1 MSTILANARNMAKTE
16 PNHFYLNPDS
26 LKNTNRPGATFV
38 PDSLLARYDS
48 LNKLADTAK
57 RAAVDTITMKE
68 EEGEIKEKIFYQAE
82 DSIVYDI
89 DNKKMY
95 LFTKAAM
102 KYQKTELEA
111 DSVHF
116 DWNTF
121 TLYANG
127 KPDSTGEKTGKPIFK
142 ESDKEYKA
150 GRMAYNFK
158 TKRGKVYEVYTQE
171 GEAYLQSQA
180 VKRTENEEWYGLSNK
195 YTTCDLEHP
204 HYYFRAK
211 KIKLVPNKL
220 IVTGPA
226 NLCVGDIPTPL
237 YIPFGIFPVKQGRRS
252 GIIFPQFGED
262 ARNGFF
268 IKQGGYFFA
277 INNNLSLKVLADVY
291 TNGTFGVY
299 PTLSYVKM
307 YKFSGNVGF
316 AYIRTMPA
324 DPDLPNQ
331 SAQNDFRFSWTFNL
345 DPKAAPTNTFAASV
359 NFLTSSFNKAQRVT
373 DNTIFQTSFNSN
385 VNYQKIFPRVPFLS
399 LSLSLSH
406 AQNIATKQFSVSFP
420 VFRLNVLRVT
430 PFKSKISTGKPKW
443 YESIGI
449 SYNFEAKN
457 ILNTF
462 DSLLLTSESLKRMR
476 FGIQQNLNIDAP
488 FTVAKYLNITPAF
501 RYTERWYFQSVNKK
515 WQEQDL
521 TVIRPD
527 GSSFQIPY
535 LGSHVKT
542 DTTFGFHGVR
552 DFDVNVTMSTKVI
565 GIYNFK
571 GKWIKGVR
579 HIFTPSI
586 SGVYHPDFGSSYW
599 GYYQTV
605 QTDLMNQNPLT
616 YSHYDIMNSLYGV
629 PSAGMVGALNFSL
642 ANNFEMKVF
651 SKKDSVKHERKIAP
665 LERINISGGYNFAAK
680 TNKLNVFTIN
690 GNLKIWENI
699 GGAFNV
705 VLDPYALDSLGKRS
719 DKFQWTEKKQLLRFQ
734 TGNISLNATF
744 QGKSKAVPQ
753 NTDKGFKKGDY
764 VSYDPYQYY
773 DFNIPWRVTASYTF
787 NISSSKTTDLRDTLI
802 STQSLYIDGDVNL
815 TPKWKVALSSGF
827 DFRLKQ
833 PTLTTVRVMR
843 DLHCWELNFNW
854 TAYPVAYQ
862 QFMIELRVKSSMLKD
877 LKLTRRKSYLDNAF

>member
-16 PNHFYLNPDS
+16 PILTYALPDS
-26 LKNTNRPGATFV
+26 AKSSKIKKDSMLSDTLRAKN
-38 PDSLLARYDS
+38 DSLFS
-48 LNKLADTAK
+48 IADTTL
-57 RAAVDTITMKE
+57 RSVVDTVSVKE
-68 EEGEIKEKIFYQAE
+68 DESEIKDKILYQAE

-95 LFTKAAM
+95 LFTKASM

-127 KPDSTGEKTGKPIFK
+127 KPDSTGEKTGKPVFK

-158 TKRGKVYEVYTQE
+158 TKRGKVYEVFTQE

-180 VKRTENEEWYGLSNK
+180 VKRNENEEWYGLSNK

-252 GIIFPQFGED
+252 GLIFPQFGED

-268 IKQGGYFFA
+268 LKQGGYYFA
-277 INNNLSLKVLADVY
+277 INNNLSLKLLADVY

-299 PTLSYVKM
+299 PTLSYTKM
-307 YKFSGNVGF
+307 YKFNGSVGF

-324 DPDLPNQ
+324 DPDLPHQ
-331 SAQNDFRFSWTFNL
+331 KAQNDIRFSWLFSL
-345 DPKAAPTNTFAASV
+345 DQKAAPTNTFSASV
-359 NFLTSSFNKAQRVT
+359 NFLTSSFNKAQRTT
-373 DNTIFQTSFNSN
+373 DNSIFQTSFTSN
-385 VNYQKIFPRVPFLS
+385 VNYQKTFPRIPFLS
-399 LSLSLSH
+399 LTLSLNH
-406 AQNIATKQFSVSFP
+406 YQNIAVKQFMVSFP
-420 VFRLNVLRVT
+420 VLRLNVLRVT
-430 PFKSKISTGKPKW
+430 PFKAKVSTGKLKW

-457 ILNTF
+457 VLNTY
-462 DSLLLTSESLKRMR
+462 DSILFTSESLKRLR

-501 RYTERWYFQSVNKK
+501 RYTERWYFQSVNKR
-515 WQEQDL
+515 WQEQG
-521 TVIRPD
+521 VIVHRAD
-527 GSSFQIPY
+527 GSTYEIPY
-535 LGSHVKT
+535 LGSRLVT
-542 DTTFGFHGVR
+542 DTTIGFHGVR

-571 GKWIKGVR
+571 SKWVKGLR
-579 HIFTPSI
+579 HIFSPSV

-605 QTDLMNQNPLT
+605 QNDLMNQNPLT
-616 YSHYDIMNSLYGV
+616 YSHYDIVNSLYGI
-629 PSAGMVGALNFSL
+629 PSSGMVGALNFSL

-651 SKKDSVKHERKIAP
+651 SKKDTVKHERKIAP

-680 TNKLNVFTIN
+680 TNKLSVFSIN
-690 GNLKIWENI
+690 GNMKIWENF
-699 GGAFNV
+699 GGSFNV
-705 VLDPYALDSLGKRS
+705 FLDPYALDSLGKRT
-719 DKFQWTEKKQLLRFQ
+719 DKFQWTERKQLLRFQ

-744 QGKSKAVPQ
+744 QGKSKATPQ
-753 NTDKGFKKGDY
+753 KTDKGFKKGDY
-764 VSYDPYQYY
+764 VSYDPYLFY
-773 DFNIPWRVTASYTF
+773 DFNIPWRITASYTF
-787 NISSSKTTDLRDTLI
+787 NISSSKTRDLRDTLI
-802 STQSLYIDGDVNL
+802 TTQSLYIDGDVNL

-833 PTLTTVRVMR
+833 PTLTTLRVMR

-854 TAYPVAYQ
+854 TAFPVAYQ